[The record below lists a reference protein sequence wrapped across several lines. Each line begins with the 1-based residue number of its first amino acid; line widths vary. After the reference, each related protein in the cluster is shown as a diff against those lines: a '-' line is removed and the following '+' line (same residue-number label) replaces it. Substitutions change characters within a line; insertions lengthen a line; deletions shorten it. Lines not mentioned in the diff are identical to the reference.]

1 MDCKK
6 IATEV
11 YALAGQHSDPLAPLV
26 KEALEV
32 IDQCLD
38 THGWV
43 LELYFSSKVVV

>member
-1 MDCKK
+1 MNCKK
-6 IATEV
+6 IAEEV
-11 YALAGQHSDPLAPLV
+11 YGLAESDHQLAPLV

-43 LELYFSSKVVV
+43 RTLRLL